1 MWINV
6 PGPFFFKSLVEILDA
21 TVTGNALF
29 LNDYDGAFCIK

>member
-6 PGPFFFKSLVEILDA
+6 LGPFFKSLVEILDA